1 MRFSAGYDKQRDS
14 NPIRGEVTMRDKVI
28 IGAAR
33 TPVGS
38 FLGSLS
44 TVPATRLGAI
54 AIEEAIKRAGI
65 NKEIVDE
72 VIMGCVLPAAQ
83 GQAPARQAA
92 IAAGI
97 PPTTG
102 AMTINKVCGSG
113 MKSVMLASQ
122 AIATGDSELVV
133 AGGME
138 SMSLGPYL
146 LRRARTGYRMGN
158 DTIEDGMIKDGLWD
172 PYENA
177 HMGTFADLCAREKG
191 FSREE
196 QDAFAVE
203 SYKRSLKAQQDGEFA
218 EEIVP
223 VPVPQRKGKELLV
236 DKDEE
241 PGRVN
246 FDKMPSLKPAFGK
259 EGTVTAANASSIND
273 GAGAVVVTTP
283 EKAKEL
289 GVSPL
294 CKIVGYAQAS
304 IEPRW
309 FTLAPI
315 QAVKKVFEKTGLK
328 QDDIDIFEI
337 NEAFAVV
344 TLAAIKEFGLDAA
357 RVNVNGGAVSLGH
370 PIGASGARI
379 LVTLLYA
386 MKKRDAKR
394 GLATLCIGGGEA
406 VAMIVE
412 R

>member
-1 MRFSAGYDKQRDS
+1 
-14 NPIRGEVTMRDKVI
+14 
-28 IGAAR
+28 
-33 TPVGS
+33 
-38 FLGSLS
+38 
-44 TVPATRLGAI
+44 
-54 AIEEAIKRAGI
+54 
-65 NKEIVDE
+65 
-72 VIMGCVLPAAQ
+72 
-83 GQAPARQAA
+83 
-92 IAAGI
+92 
-97 PPTTG
+97 
-102 AMTINKVCGSG
+102 
-113 MKSVMLASQ
+113 MLASQ
-122 AIATGDSELVV
+122 AIAVGDSDIVV

-138 SMSLGPYL
+138 NMSLGPYF

-158 DTIEDGMIKDGLWD
+158 DSLEDGMIKDGLWD

-191 FSREE
+191 FSRQE
-196 QDAFAVE
+196 QDAFAAE
-203 SYKRSLKAQQDGEFA
+203 SYKRSLKAQQDGDLS

-223 VPVPQRKGKELLV
+223 VSVPLPKGKEKLV
-236 DKDEE
+236 DTDEE

-246 FDKMPSLKPAFGK
+246 FDKIPSLKPAFGK

-283 EKAKEL
+283 EKAKDL
-289 GVSPL
+289 GASPL

-304 IEPRW
+304 IEPKW
-309 FTLAPI
+309 FTLAPVE
-315 QAVKKVFEKTGLK
+315 AVKKVFEKTGFK
-328 QDDIDIFEI
+328 PGDIDIFEI

-344 TLAAIKEFGLDAA
+344 TLAAIKEFGLDPAK
-357 RVNVNGGAVSLGH
+357 VNVNGGAVSIGH

-386 MKKRDAKR
+386 MKKRNAKR

>member
-1 MRFSAGYDKQRDS
+1 MR
-14 NPIRGEVTMRDKVI
+14 EKVI

-44 TVPATRLGAI
+44 TVPATKLGAI
-54 AIEEAIKRAGI
+54 VIEAAVKRAGI
-65 NKEIVDE
+65 TKESVDE
-72 VIMGCVLPAAQ
+72 LIMGCVLPAAQ

-92 IAAGI
+92 IAAGL
-97 PPTTG
+97 PYNTS

-113 MKSVMLASQ
+113 LKSVMLASQ
-122 AIATGDSELVV
+122 AVALGDSDIVV

-138 SMSLGPYL
+138 SMSLSPYL
-146 LRRARTGYRMGN
+146 LAKARTGYRMGN
-158 DTIEDGMIKDGLWD
+158 GSLEDGMIKDGLWD

-196 QDAFAVE
+196 QDAFAAE
-203 SYKRSLKAQQDGEFA
+203 SYRRSLRAQKEGNLA
-218 EEIVP
+218 GEIVP
-223 VPVPQRKGKELLV
+223 VSVPLPKGKERLV
-236 DKDEE
+236 DTDEE

-246 FDKMPSLKPAFGK
+246 FDKIASLKPAFGK

-273 GAGAVVVTTP
+273 GAAAVVVTTP

-289 GVSPL
+289 GATPL

-304 IEPRW
+304 IEPKW

-315 QAVKKVFEKTGLK
+315 EAVKKLFEKTGLGK
-328 QDDIDIFEI
+328 DDIDLFEI

-344 TLAAIKEFGLDAA
+344 TLATVKELGLDSA
-357 RVNVNGGAVSLGH
+357 RVNVNGGAVSVGH
-370 PIGASGARI
+370 PIGSSGARV

-394 GLATLCIGGGEA
+394 GLATLCIGGGES